1 MFSQSFKAH
10 FSPSGFY
17 TIQQLTWGRI
27 AIINGIF
34 AAEGFFFVPGRWT
47 EKAEKQDGERK
58 RARESGPIIHFY
70 QLTIL
75 STWRVLGIGYGR
87 NTNECIRAKVNNDN
101 YKHL

>member
-17 TIQQLTWGRI
+17 TIRQLTWGRI

-58 RARESGPIIHFY
+58 RERERAHHSFLPADNSQHLEG
-70 QLTIL
+70 
-75 STWRVLGIGYGR
+75 SR
-87 NTNECIRAKVNNDN
+87 NWIWAE
-101 YKHL
+101 YK